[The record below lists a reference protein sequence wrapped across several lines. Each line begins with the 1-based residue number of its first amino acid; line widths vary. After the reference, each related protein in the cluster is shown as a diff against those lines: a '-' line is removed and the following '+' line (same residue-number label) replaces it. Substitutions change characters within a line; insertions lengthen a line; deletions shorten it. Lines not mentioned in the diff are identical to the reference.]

1 MRELSGAEELG
12 HRQPRAGWPSLGARA
27 SSRGPSRARGGLSTQ
42 YAGPLPRQ
50 RVCHPHPLPAA
61 GEVLGGARQGDTSVI
76 LFLLAVPVCGILFCW
91 GGYVDLTIRRLQT
104 PGSTAAVSFSASS
117 SWLRT
122 HAAALSL
129 RVKLLLPPPAL
140 QFEQSRPPRE
150 GPAASG
156 CTPTSA
162 PLPLP
167 PASSR

>member
-122 HAAALSL
+122 HAAALC
-129 RVKLLLPPPAL
+129 AL
-140 QFEQSRPPRE
+140 
-150 GPAASG
+150 
-156 CTPTSA
+156 
-162 PLPLP
+162 
-167 PASSR
+167 SSNK